1 MRPFIDKEVV
11 CWSKLENETLLL
23 NLVTGFYYT
32 LDEIGGVIWEMLVDQ
47 KNPEEIAA
55 KIVDE
60 YDVTAEAAVQD
71 LKELLNMLQSEGV
84 LTFK

>member
-47 KNPEEIAA
+47 KSPDEIAA
-55 KIVDE
+55 KIIEE
-60 YDVTAEAAVQD
+60 YDVTAEAAAQD